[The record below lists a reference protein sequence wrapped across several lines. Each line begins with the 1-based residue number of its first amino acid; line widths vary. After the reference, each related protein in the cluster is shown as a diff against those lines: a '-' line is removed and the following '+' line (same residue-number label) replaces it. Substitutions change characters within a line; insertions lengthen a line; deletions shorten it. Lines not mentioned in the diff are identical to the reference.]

1 MKSLELYILYI
12 VILAFALIVT
22 TLLLPYSNII
32 FAQIKNDT
40 SNQTET
46 NEILSDNS
54 KLLTSNYSPNQINE
68 IIYHL
73 YWEIQNSNFTE
84 LGRSHDIAILIDFIC
99 SNESIENAVEACD
112 VVSELPLDD

>member
-1 MKSLELYILYI
+1 MYF
-12 VILAFALIVT
+12 VILAIALIVT
-22 TLLLPYSNII
+22 TILLPCSDII
-32 FAQIKNDT
+32 FAQIANDT

-46 NEILSDNS
+46 NEILRDDS
-54 KLLTSNYSPNQINE
+54 KLLTSNYSPDQIND

-84 LGRSHDIAILIDFIC
+84 VGRSQDLAILIDFIC

-112 VVSELPLDD
+112 VVTELPLDD